1 MGVSLR
7 DVAHLAG
14 VSVKT
19 VSNVVNG
26 YAHVSPLTRAKVE
39 QALSELDYRP
49 NLSARNLRQGRTGVI
64 ALALP
69 EIDKPYFS
77 ELSRF
82 VIAAAAEQRWIVVI
96 EQTDGDLRRE
106 RQVLDGVRDHRIDGL
121 ILSPVAIGEEE
132 LAARTDD
139 TALVL
144 LGERIHDGPADHVAI
159 DNVRA
164 ARDVTEHLIGLG
176 RTRVAALGAQD
187 NAASGTA
194 PLRLAGYREAM
205 AAHRLAET
213 VVKVERYGRAEGAAA
228 MSALL
233 ASADPP
239 DAVFCFND
247 LLALG
252 AMRAILSSGAG
263 VPEDIA
269 VAGLDDIEDGRFS
282 TPTLTTVAPDKA
294 QLARIAVDLL
304 KQRLDG
310 SVHRPARE
318 MRADYRLLIRESTV
332 PPLRRAASL
341 PGDRW
346 TGGIG
351 PRPDVSSR

>member
-1 MGVSLR
+1 MGTSLR
-7 DVAHLAG
+7 DVAVLAG

-26 YAHVSPLTRAKVE
+26 YAHVAPATRAKVE
-39 QALSELDYRP
+39 EALARLDYRP

-69 EIDKPYFS
+69 ELDAPYFA

-82 VIAAAAEQRWIVVI
+82 VIDAAAEQRWLVVI
-96 EQTDGDLRRE
+96 EQTDGSLERE
-106 RQVLDGVRDHRIDGL
+106 RQILDGVRDHRVDGL
-121 ILSPVAIGEEE
+121 IFSPIAIGADE

-187 NAASGTA
+187 SSVSGTA

-205 AAHRLAET
+205 TAHGLPET
-213 VVKVERYGRAEGAAA
+213 VATVERYHRADGFAA
-228 MSALL
+228 MAALL
-233 ASADPP
+233 AGGAGERP

-252 AMRAILSSGAG
+252 AMRAILSSGLR

-269 VAGLDDIEDGRFS
+269 LAGLDDIEDGRYS
-282 TPTLTTVAPDKA
+282 TPTLTTVAPDKS
-294 QLARIAVDLL
+294 QLAHIAVDLL
-304 KQRLDG
+304 KRRLDG
-310 SVHRPARE
+310 
-318 MRADYRLLIRESTV
+318 RAHAPQELRAGYRLMVRESTV
-332 PPLRRAASL
+332 
-341 PGDRW
+341 
-346 TGGIG
+346 
-351 PRPDVSSR
+351 RPSP

>member
-1 MGVSLR
+1 MSLR
-7 DVAHLAG
+7 DVADLAG

-26 YAHVSPLTRAKVE
+26 YAHVAPATRAKVE
-39 QALSELDYRP
+39 EALSRLDYRP
-49 NLSARNLRQGRTGVI
+49 NLSARNLRRGRTGVI

-69 EIDKPYFS
+69 ELDAPYFA

-82 VIAAAAEQRWIVVI
+82 VIDAAAEQRWLVVI
-96 EQTDGDLRRE
+96 EQTDGSLERE
-106 RQVLDGVRDHRIDGL
+106 RQILDGVRDHRVDGL
-121 ILSPVAIGEEE
+121 ILSPIAIGADE
-132 LAARTDD
+132 LAARTDE

-187 NAASGTA
+187 SAVSGTA
-194 PLRLAGYREAM
+194 PLRLAGYREAL
-205 AAHRLAET
+205 AAHGLGET
-213 VVKVERYGRAEGAAA
+213 VVRVERYRRADGAAA
-228 MSALL
+228 MAGLL
-233 ASADPP
+233 AGGDRP

-252 AMRAILSSGAG
+252 ALRAILSRGLR

-269 VAGLDDIEDGRFS
+269 LAGLDDIEDGRYS

-294 QLARIAVDLL
+294 ELARIAVDLL
-304 KQRLDG
+304 RRRIDG
-310 SVHRPARE
+310 RSGHAPQEV
-318 MRADYRLLIRESTV
+318 RAGYRLMAREST
-332 PPLRRAASL
+332 LGR
-341 PGDRW
+341 
-346 TGGIG
+346 
-351 PRPDVSSR
+351 

>member
-1 MGVSLR
+1 MGVRLS
-7 DVAHLAG
+7 DVAQLAG

-26 YAHVSPLTRAKVE
+26 YAHVSAATRAKVE
-39 QALSELDYRP
+39 RALAQLGYQP

-69 EIDKPYFS
+69 ELDAPYFA

-82 VIAAAAEQRWIVVI
+82 VIRAAAEHRWLVVI
-96 EQTDGDLRRE
+96 EQTDGSLARE
-106 RQVLDGVRDHRIDGL
+106 REALDGVRDHRVDGL
-121 ILSPVAIGEEE
+121 ILSPISIGADE

-139 TALVL
+139 TSLVL
-144 LGERIHDGPADHVAI
+144 LGERIYDGPADHVAI

-176 RTRVAALGAQD
+176 RRRVAALGVQD
-187 NAASGTA
+187 SAVSGTA
-194 PLRLAGYREAM
+194 PLRLAGYRAAM
-205 AAHRLAET
+205 AAYGLPELTAE
-213 VVKVERYGRAEGAAA
+213 VERYHRAEGAAA
-228 MSALL
+228 MARLL
-233 ASADPP
+233 ASPAPP

-252 AMRAILSSGAG
+252 ALRTILASGLR

-269 VAGLDDIEDGRFS
+269 LAGLDDIEDGRYS

-294 QLARIAVDLL
+294 ELARMAVDLL
-304 KQRLDG
+304 KLRVDG
-310 SVHRPARE
+310 RSDRAPRE
-318 MRADYRLLIRESTV
+318 VRAGYRLMAREST
-332 PPLRRAASL
+332 LGR
-341 PGDRW
+341 D
-346 TGGIG
+346 
-351 PRPDVSSR
+351 

>member
-7 DVAHLAG
+7 DVALLAG

-26 YAHVSPLTRAKVE
+26 YAHVSPATRAKVE
-39 QALSELDYRP
+39 RALSQLDYRP
-49 NLSARNLRQGRTGVI
+49 NLSARNLRLGRTGVI

-69 EIDKPYFS
+69 ELDAPYFA

-82 VIAAAAEQRWIVVI
+82 VIDAAAEQRWLVVI
-96 EQTDGDLRRE
+96 EQTDGSLERE
-106 RQVLDGVRDHRIDGL
+106 RQVLDGVRDHRVDGV
-121 ILSPVAIGEEE
+121 ILSPVSIGAEE

-139 TALVL
+139 AALVL
-144 LGERIHDGPADHVAI
+144 LGERIYDGPADHVAI

-176 RTRVAALGAQD
+176 RRRIAALGAQD
-187 NAASGTA
+187 NSISGTA
-194 PLRLAGYREAM
+194 PLRLAGYAEAM
-205 AAHRLAET
+205 AARGLPQTIAE
-213 VVKVERYGRAEGAAA
+213 VDSYRRAEGAAA
-228 MSALL
+228 MARLL
-233 ASADPP
+233 AAPETP

-252 AMRAILSSGAG
+252 AMRTILAAG
-263 VPEDIA
+263 LRVPEDIA
-269 VAGLDDIEDGRFS
+269 LAGLDDIEDGRYS

-304 KQRLDG
+304 RARLDG
-310 SVHRPARE
+310 RTAGPPRE
-318 MRADYRLLIRESTV
+318 VRADYRLVVRESTAGRV
-332 PPLRRAASL
+332 PTR
-341 PGDRW
+341 
-346 TGGIG
+346 
-351 PRPDVSSR
+351 

>member
-1 MGVSLR
+1 MGTSLR
-7 DVAHLAG
+7 DVADLAG

-26 YAHVSPLTRAKVE
+26 YAHVSPATRAKVE
-39 QALSELDYRP
+39 EALARLDYRP

-69 EIDKPYFS
+69 ELDAPYFA

-82 VIAAAAEQRWIVVI
+82 VIDAAAEQRWLVII
-96 EQTDGDLRRE
+96 EQTDGSLQRE
-106 RQVLDGVRDHRIDGL
+106 RQILDGVRDHRVDGL
-121 ILSPVAIGEEE
+121 IFSPIAIGADE

-176 RTRVAALGAQD
+176 RTRVAALGVQD
-187 NAASGTA
+187 SSVSGTA

-205 AAHRLAET
+205 AAHGLPET
-213 VVKVERYGRAEGAAA
+213 VAAVERYHRADGFAA
-228 MSALL
+228 MTALL
-233 ASADPP
+233 TGDRP

-252 AMRAILSSGAG
+252 AMRAILASGLR
-263 VPEDIA
+263 VPGDIA
-269 VAGLDDIEDGRFS
+269 LAGLDDIEDGRYS
-282 TPTLTTVAPDKA
+282 TPTLTTVAPDKSE
-294 QLARIAVDLL
+294 LARIAVDLL
-304 KQRLDG
+304 RQRIDG
-310 SVHRPARE
+310 RSG
-318 MRADYRLLIRESTV
+318 RAPQEVRAGYRLMVREST
-332 PPLRRAASL
+332 ASGPGL
-341 PGDRW
+341 PG
-346 TGGIG
+346 GA
-351 PRPDVSSR
+351 

>member
-1 MGVSLR
+1 MGASLR
-7 DVAHLAG
+7 DIARLAG

-26 YAHVSPLTRAKVE
+26 YAHVSPATRAKVE
-39 QALSELDYRP
+39 EALSRLDYRP

-69 EIDKPYFS
+69 ELDSPYFA

-82 VIAAAAEQRWIVVI
+82 VIDAAAELRWLVVI
-96 EQTDGDLRRE
+96 EQTDGSLDRE
-106 RQVLDGVRDHRIDGL
+106 RRILDGVRDHRVDGV
-121 ILSPVAIGEEE
+121 ILSPIAIGADE

-164 ARDVTEHLIGLG
+164 ARDITEHLIGLG
-176 RTRVAALGAQD
+176 RTRVAALGAED

-205 AAHRLAET
+205 AAHGLPET
-213 VVKVERYGRAEGAAA
+213 VAKVERYRRGQGAAA
-228 MSALL
+228 MAELL
-233 ASADPP
+233 ARPEPP

-252 AMRAILSSGAG
+252 AMRTILAAG
-263 VPEDIA
+263 LRIPEDIA
-269 VAGLDDIEDGRFS
+269 LAGLDDIEDGRFS

-304 KQRLDG
+304 KQRIDG
-310 SVHRPARE
+310 GPGSLPRE
-318 MRADYRLLIRESTV
+318 VGASYRLMIRESTAG
-332 PPLRRAASL
+332 R
-341 PGDRW
+341 
-346 TGGIG
+346 
-351 PRPDVSSR
+351 

>member
-7 DVAHLAG
+7 DVADLAG

-26 YAHVSPLTRAKVE
+26 YAHVAPATRAKVE
-39 QALSELDYRP
+39 EALSRLDYRP
-49 NLSARNLRQGRTGVI
+49 NLSARNLRRGRTGVI

-69 EIDKPYFS
+69 ELDAPYFA

-82 VIAAAAEQRWIVVI
+82 VIDAAAEQRWLVVI
-96 EQTDGDLRRE
+96 EQTDGSLERE
-106 RQVLDGVRDHRIDGL
+106 RQILDGVRDHRVDGL
-121 ILSPVAIGEEE
+121 IFSPIAIGADE
-132 LAARTDD
+132 LAARTDE

-187 NAASGTA
+187 SAVSGTA
-194 PLRLAGYREAM
+194 PLRLAGYREAL
-205 AAHRLAET
+205 AAHGLGET
-213 VVKVERYGRAEGAAA
+213 VVRVDRYRRADGAAA
-228 MSALL
+228 MAGLL
-233 ASADPP
+233 AGGDRP

-252 AMRAILSSGAG
+252 ALRAILSRGLR

-269 VAGLDDIEDGRFS
+269 LAGLDDIEDGRYS

-294 QLARIAVDLL
+294 ELARIAVDLL
-304 KQRLDG
+304 RRRIDG
-310 SVHRPARE
+310 RSGHAPQEV
-318 MRADYRLLIRESTV
+318 RAGYRLMAREST
-332 PPLRRAASL
+332 LGR
-341 PGDRW
+341 
-346 TGGIG
+346 
-351 PRPDVSSR
+351 

>member
-1 MGVSLR
+1 MSLR
-7 DVAHLAG
+7 DVADLAG

-26 YAHVSPLTRAKVE
+26 YAHVAPATRAKVE
-39 QALSELDYRP
+39 EALSRLDYRP
-49 NLSARNLRQGRTGVI
+49 NLSARNLRRGRTGVI

-69 EIDKPYFS
+69 ELDAPYFA

-82 VIAAAAEQRWIVVI
+82 VIDAAAEQRWLVVI
-96 EQTDGDLRRE
+96 EQTDGSLERE
-106 RQVLDGVRDHRIDGL
+106 RQILDGVRDHRVDGL
-121 ILSPVAIGEEE
+121 IFSPIAIGADE
-132 LAARTDD
+132 LAARTDE

-187 NAASGTA
+187 SAVSGTA
-194 PLRLAGYREAM
+194 PLRLAGYREAL
-205 AAHRLAET
+205 AAHGLGET
-213 VVKVERYGRAEGAAA
+213 VVRVDRYRRADGAAA
-228 MSALL
+228 MAGLL
-233 ASADPP
+233 AGGDRP

-252 AMRAILSSGAG
+252 ALRAILSRGLR

-269 VAGLDDIEDGRFS
+269 LAGLDDIEDGRYS

-294 QLARIAVDLL
+294 ELARIAVDLL
-304 KQRLDG
+304 RRRIDG
-310 SVHRPARE
+310 RSGHAPQEV
-318 MRADYRLLIRESTV
+318 RAGYRLMAREST
-332 PPLRRAASL
+332 LGR
-341 PGDRW
+341 
-346 TGGIG
+346 
-351 PRPDVSSR
+351 

>member
-7 DVAHLAG
+7 DVADLAG

-26 YAHVSPLTRAKVE
+26 YAHVAPATRAKVE
-39 QALSELDYRP
+39 EALSRLDYRP
-49 NLSARNLRQGRTGVI
+49 NLSARNLRRGRTGVI

-69 EIDKPYFS
+69 ELDAPYFA

-82 VIAAAAEQRWIVVI
+82 VIDAAAEQRWLVVI
-96 EQTDGDLRRE
+96 EQTDGSLERE
-106 RQVLDGVRDHRIDGL
+106 RQILDGVRDHRVDGL
-121 ILSPVAIGEEE
+121 ILSPIAIGADE
-132 LAARTDD
+132 LAARTDE

-187 NAASGTA
+187 SAVSGTA
-194 PLRLAGYREAM
+194 PLRLAGYREAL
-205 AAHRLAET
+205 AAHGLGET
-213 VVKVERYGRAEGAAA
+213 VVRVERYRRADGAAA
-228 MSALL
+228 MAGLL
-233 ASADPP
+233 AGGDRP

-252 AMRAILSSGAG
+252 ALRAILSRGLR

-269 VAGLDDIEDGRFS
+269 LAGLDDIEDGRYS

-294 QLARIAVDLL
+294 ELARIAVDLL
-304 KQRLDG
+304 RRRIDG
-310 SVHRPARE
+310 RSGHAPQEV
-318 MRADYRLLIRESTV
+318 RAGYRLMAREST
-332 PPLRRAASL
+332 LGR
-341 PGDRW
+341 
-346 TGGIG
+346 
-351 PRPDVSSR
+351 

>member
-26 YAHVSPLTRAKVE
+26 YAHVSPATRRKVE

-64 ALALP
+64 ALGLP
-69 EIDKPYFS
+69 EIDMPYFA

-82 VIAAAAEQRWIVVI
+82 VIAAAAEHRWIVVI

-121 ILSPVAIGEEE
+121 ILSPVAIGKEE

-164 ARDVTEHLIGLG
+164 ARDITEHLIGLG
-176 RTRVAALGAQD
+176 RTRIAALGAQE

-194 PLRLAGYREAM
+194 PLRLAGYREAI
-205 AAHRLAET
+205 AAHGLPET
-213 VVKVERYGRAEGAAA
+213 VLEVERYGRPEGAAA

-233 ASADPP
+233 ASPERP

-252 AMRAILSSGAG
+252 AMRAILSSGLR
-263 VPEDIA
+263 VPQDIA
-269 VAGLDDIEDGRFS
+269 VAGLDDIEDGRFH

-310 SVHRPARE
+310 PAYRPVAE
-318 MRADYRLLIRESTV
+318 IRADYELVIREST
-332 PPLRRAASL
+332 AT
-341 PGDRW
+341 PGP
-346 TGGIG
+346 GH
-351 PRPDVSSR
+351 

>member
-1 MGVSLR
+1 MGASLR
-7 DVAHLAG
+7 DVAVLAG

-26 YAHVSPLTRAKVE
+26 YAHVAPATRAKVE
-39 QALSELDYRP
+39 EALSRLDYRP

-69 EIDKPYFS
+69 ELDAPYFA

-82 VIAAAAEQRWIVVI
+82 VIDAAAEQRWLVII
-96 EQTDGDLRRE
+96 EQTDGSLERE
-106 RQVLDGVRDHRIDGL
+106 RQILDGVRDHRVDGL
-121 ILSPVAIGEEE
+121 IFSPIAIGADE

-159 DNVRA
+159 DNIRA

-187 NAASGTA
+187 SSISGTA
-194 PLRLAGYREAM
+194 PLRLAGYREAL
-205 AAHRLAET
+205 AAHGLPET
-213 VVKVERYGRAEGAAA
+213 VATVERYRRADGAAA
-228 MSALL
+228 MAALL
-233 ASADPP
+233 GAGTPP

-252 AMRAILSSGAG
+252 ALRTILSSGLR
-263 VPEDIA
+263 VPGDIA
-269 VAGLDDIEDGRFS
+269 LAGLDDIEDGRYS
-282 TPTLTTVAPDKA
+282 TPTLTTVAPDKSE
-294 QLARIAVDLL
+294 LARIAVDLL
-304 KQRLDG
+304 RQRIEG
-310 SVHRPARE
+310 RSG
-318 MRADYRLLIRESTV
+318 RAPQEVRAGYRLMVRESTSWGPC
-332 PPLRRAASL
+332 PPAGR
-341 PGDRW
+341 
-346 TGGIG
+346 
-351 PRPDVSSR
+351 

>member
-1 MGVSLR
+1 MGASLR
-7 DVAHLAG
+7 DVANLAG

-26 YAHVSPLTRAKVE
+26 YTHVSPVTRAKVE
-39 QALSELDYRP
+39 QALSKLDYRP

-69 EIDKPYFS
+69 EIDEPYFA

-82 VIAAAAEQRWIVVI
+82 VIDAAAEHRWIVVI
-96 EQTDGDLRRE
+96 ERTGGDLARE
-106 RQVLDGVRDHRIDGL
+106 RQVIDGVRDHRVDGL
-121 ILSPVAIGEEE
+121 ILSPAAIGADE
-132 LAARTDD
+132 LAGRTDD

-164 ARDVTEHLIGLG
+164 ARDVTEHLIDLG
-176 RTRVAALGAQD
+176 RTRVVALGAQD
-187 NAASGTA
+187 NADSGTA

-205 AAHRLAET
+205 SAHGLPEH
-213 VVKVERYGRAEGAAA
+213 VIKVDRYRRADGAAA
-228 MSALL
+228 MAAVL
-233 ASADPP
+233 ASGDPP

-252 AMRAILSSGAG
+252 ALRTILSSGLR
-263 VPEDIA
+263 VPQDIA

-294 QLARIAVDLL
+294 QLAQIAVNLL
-304 KQRLDG
+304 KQRVDG
-310 SVHRPARE
+310 SIHRPPWE

-332 PPLRRAASL
+332 PTP
-341 PGDRW
+341 PP
-346 TGGIG
+346 T
-351 PRPDVSSR
+351 P

>member
-7 DVAHLAG
+7 DVALLAG

-26 YAHVSPLTRAKVE
+26 YAHVSPVTRAKVE
-39 QALSELDYRP
+39 RALSQLDYRP
-49 NLSARNLRQGRTGVI
+49 NLSARNLRLGRTGVI

-69 EIDKPYFS
+69 ELDAPYFA

-82 VIAAAAEQRWIVVI
+82 VIDAAAEQKWIVVI
-96 EQTDGDLRRE
+96 EQTDGSLERE
-106 RQVLDGVRDHRIDGL
+106 RRVLDGVRDHRVDGV
-121 ILSPVAIGEEE
+121 ILSPVSIGVEE

-139 TALVL
+139 AALVL
-144 LGERIHDGPADHVAI
+144 LGERIYDGPADHVAI

-176 RTRVAALGAQD
+176 RTRIAALGAQD
-187 NAASGTA
+187 NSVSGTS
-194 PLRLAGYREAM
+194 PLRLAGYAEAM
-205 AAHRLAET
+205 TAHGLPQTIAE
-213 VVKVERYGRAEGAAA
+213 VERYRRAEGAAA
-228 MSALL
+228 MARLL
-233 ASADPP
+233 AAPRLP

-252 AMRAILSSGAG
+252 AMRTILAAG
-263 VPEDIA
+263 LRVPEDIA
-269 VAGLDDIEDGRFS
+269 LAGLDDIEDGRYS

-304 KQRLDG
+304 RARLDG
-310 SVHRPARE
+310 RAAGPPRE
-318 MRADYRLLIRESTV
+318 VRADYRLVVRESTAGRTEDG
-332 PPLRRAASL
+332 PTPAAI
-341 PGDRW
+341 P
-346 TGGIG
+346 
-351 PRPDVSSR
+351 PRPPTASAGAD